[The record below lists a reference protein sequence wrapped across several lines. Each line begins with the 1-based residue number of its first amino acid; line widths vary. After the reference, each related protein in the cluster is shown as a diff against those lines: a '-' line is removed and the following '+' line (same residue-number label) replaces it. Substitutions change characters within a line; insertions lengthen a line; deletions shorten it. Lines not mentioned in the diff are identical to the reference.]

1 MADSPLKERRIKL
14 GWTLEHA
21 AKEAGTTAGQLSRME
36 RGSLPNVVLGHRIAR
51 AMKSTIPKLWPE
63 AEA

>member
-1 MADSPLKERRIKL
+1 MTDSPIKQRRKKL
-14 GWTLEHA
+14 RLTLEQVA
-21 AKEAGTTAGQLSRME
+21 ERAGTSASRLCQIE
-36 RGSLPNVVLGHRIAR
+36 RGQVPNVVLGHRIAR